1 MTNCKDIHSRY
12 VLRAMEDH
20 CLNGDAYVAEDILYH
35 RCKERQRG
43 LSYATFKADLAEQIR
58 LGYIHP
64 EEADRMEYDNCRA
77 AMGMLTEIFDTE
89 TVKWERRKP
98 FPLAFCIPILICRSN
113 TARY

>member
-1 MTNCKDIHSRY
+1 
-12 VLRAMEDH
+12 
-20 CLNGDAYVAEDILYH
+20 
-35 RCKERQRG
+35 
-43 LSYATFKADLAEQIR
+43 
-58 LGYIHP
+58 
-64 EEADRMEYDNCRA
+64 MEYDNCRA